1 MSKITEKLRE
11 QAMGQQLGLR
21 NLMNRAAAYIELLEA
36 ERVKLATI
44 ARGSDALLDEMCDRC
59 CRYPDELNREDL
71 DEVCLQC
78 PVTKLAELI
87 GV

>member
-11 QAMGQQLGLR
+11 QAASQQLGLR
-21 NLMNRAAAYIELLEA
+21 NLMNRAAVYIELLEA

-44 ARGSDALLDEMCDRC
+44 ASGSDALLGEMCDQC
-59 CRYPDELNREDL
+59 CQFRDLEQEELDDKCRE
-71 DEVCLQC
+71 C
-78 PVTKLAELI
+78 PVVKLAEMI